1 MITNIIAFALD
12 VKNYFRYCL
21 SQLITNQTT
30 RRNRVMEIPKFL
42 IEMSE
47 QMNNEDNRCTADPIW
62 MVVHDNWLT
71 CADDRGDKNILL
83 LCNGGDHYIEC
94 DEDDYTEI
102 FTYLKEDHEEWCME
116 LIREHDEEEDD
127 IDELSNWFDPDDVF
141 QSLPEN
147 VTIEKLAMQKEMKV
161 INSHLTEEGAKQFIA
176 RKQHDYPKLYT
187 YVYSMYHCNQMKE
200 LRAWIKSINNGD
212 SNNG

>member
-127 IDELSNWFDPDDVF
+127 IFPPFFFFVCIFAARSSSLLLLLQLPMSKFGFSSTILANLDVGW
-141 QSLPEN
+141 SAVL
-147 VTIEKLAMQKEMKV
+147 LKV
-161 INSHLTEEGAKQFIA
+161 CSSK
-176 RKQHDYPKLYT
+176 R
-187 YVYSMYHCNQMKE
+187 
-200 LRAWIKSINNGD
+200 
-212 SNNG
+212 